1 MRQAWHIFRKDVAHL
16 WPHVTIV
23 LLLVAAFIVSNRDEQ
38 QAILGQDLLGVLVPA
53 AYAWLIVTVVHQEAL
68 PGHRQFWL
76 TRPYCLGSLVAA
88 KILFIVLFV
97 CGSMLTKDV
106 LIAARLGH
114 PGIADLTGLMLRQLA
129 WTSWVVLPAFAAGVV
144 TRNLQETGLV
154 GGALAL
160 FYGLAGILVRR
171 SFWPGIEWVRDY
183 LGMLVLFTLGV
194 GIVLWQYF
202 RRETSKAILAVA
214 CCAAIIII
222 GLPLLPWGFGFGV
235 QMVARRPRVDLQ
247 SARITT
253 DMTSQARAAV
263 AGERGR
269 DPVMIALPVT
279 ISGFPRG
286 TSLVPDGVRAV
297 LSSGEREL
305 WHSGWQQTWVGRS
318 VDTYRLQVFYMDSSA
333 YRSLENASVTVK
345 LSLALTLLED
355 EPASRVPVRERAFT
369 VFGERCENQSRQNDP
384 PFVRCLAAIK
394 APRAAMVGLEAGGLS
409 QTVAAHTGTW
419 SYAPYE
425 AVLDL
430 SPVQEQHLPIVGTP
444 ESCEETRKL
453 WNTPDA
459 QFVFTPQ
466 RPVAHFRR
474 ELEFPS
480 VRLADYALAP
490 DRAVFTVQGPCGK

>member
-1 MRQAWHIFRKDVAHL
+1 MRQVWHIFRKDVAHL

-23 LLLVAAFIVSNRDEQ
+23 LLLVAAFIMFNTDEQ
-38 QAILGQDLLGVLVPA
+38 QAILSRDFLGVLVPA

-76 TRPYCLGSLVAA
+76 TRPYRLGSLVAA
-88 KILFIVLFV
+88 KSLFILLFV
-97 CGSMLTKDV
+97 CGSMLAKDV

-114 PGIADLTGLMLRQLA
+114 PGTVEIPGLLLRQLA

-160 FYGLAGILVRR
+160 FYGFAGTVVRK

-183 LGMLVLFTLGV
+183 LGMLVLFALCA

-202 RRETSKAILAVA
+202 RRETSKARLAVA
-214 CCAAIIII
+214 TCAAGFMI

-235 QMVARRPRVDLQ
+235 QMLARGPRVDLQ
-247 SARITT
+247 SARITA
-253 DMTSQARAAV
+253 DMTPPARV
-263 AGERGR
+263 SAGERGS
-269 DPVMIALPVT
+269 DSVMIGLPVK

-286 TSLVPDGVRAV
+286 TTLVPDGVRAA
-297 LSSGEREL
+297 LSSAEREL
-305 WHSGWQQTWVGRS
+305 WHSGWQQSWVGRS
-318 VDTYRLQVFYMDSSA
+318 VEAYRLQVFYMDNRVYHA
-333 YRSLENASVTVK
+333 LENASVTLK

-355 EPASRVPVRERAFT
+355 EPASRVPVREREFA
-369 VFGERCENQSRQNDP
+369 VLGERCENQSRQNYP
-384 PFVRCLAAIK
+384 PVVQCLAAIK
-394 APRAAMVGLEAGGLS
+394 APAAAMVGLEAGGLS
-409 QTVAAHTGTW
+409 QTVAARTGTW

-430 SPVQEQHLPIVGTP
+430 SPVQQQYLPIAGP
-444 ESCEETRKL
+444 RESCEEIRKL
-453 WNTPDA
+453 WDTSEA
-459 QFVFTPQ
+459 RFVFTPQ

-474 ELEFPS
+474 ELEFRN
-480 VRLADYALAP
+480 VRLADYALPPA
-490 DRAVFTVQGPCGK
+490 RAVFSLQGPCGN